1 MRKTLACLLLG
12 SLLATPLLAQ
22 EWGTFAP
29 QETALYMRVAD
40 VQAQVAKGPDNWQ
53 EQMDRMFGLLPARD
67 SAEIGPVFE
76 EFKNFFGSVQSIEFC
91 LDDQMQPIGLVTMG
105 PDSPKALSEDFQKFI
120 QRMDESIVVTPT
132 SVSIEEFTFKIAG
145 NQLIVVFGETALKRL
160 EETLAGDDLQ
170 SLSRSERFSAW
181 SAKADGDFCLW
192 MNAPVMQEAFENL
205 DYVDRDFMMFMEMVE
220 WDKWD
225 ALSLIM
231 HGTPSE
237 SRVVAELTLL
247 EPLTEISV
255 FLKPAGSFDL
265 VSRLPGNSF
274 GFVAGQLGDDHQKTY
289 MSLLK
294 FFHSAEL
301 RFDKLYAQYQIPYL
315 ENEIADYRLMA
326 EEAGPDDKQYYEEQI
341 EYLKA
346 ELEEYK
352 LRMESTELRPFMPDE
367 QARMEAGIERETD
380 AEEFKVEFE
389 RVMEDFGLSVDEL
402 LASVGNQIAAGILH
416 PEYAGLELKDFES
429 LWYAVV
435 PVQGDVF
442 RLRDAFLKG
451 LEEQGAPVF
460 TKKVEHGELIRP
472 DSAFPELT
480 LFLRE
485 DLLGVAGSDE
495 VAERVLAAAAG
506 EATFDQASLPSGAAT
521 GSKLF
526 FMNVGAFVK
535 LAMGEMSQREYLQPP
550 EVSARVDSLLPQG
563 LLLEARSSEDPSH
576 VTASLLA
583 QGEMNFQA
591 MFDTVESN
599 VRAQMA
605 MSNDRE
611 ALYSLT
617 GACQQW
623 LSIHGDKLEGKS
635 DEDRKAYLAN
645 ITPTAM
651 RDTGYFQPTDGLRS
665 AFDPQ
670 FQDAFQ
676 AVLAGERDTMGEDPG
691 DLEQSGFNWY
701 GMPVD
706 IWPYN
711 GDGGYWGDYKD
722 MWLVAA
728 SREPWVLGG
737 RQALIFT
744 TDFQVVYLPED
755 VYQAMLAANR
765 EGKRLAAIPD
775 TTEQPPMWKIKRSMR
790 RYEWELQDLTYQ
802 IENYEMNHGKKP
814 VISFNGP
821 ESEDANA
828 ELRKLLDI
836 PADGWFEAPNAR
848 YITLECDGES
858 FTARLTRFGQWIE
871 LSSEGR
877 IRASWQTE

>member
-1 MRKTLACLLLG
+1 MRKTLAYLLLG

-22 EWGTFAP
+22 EWGQFAP
-29 QETALYMRVAD
+29 QETALYMRIAD
-40 VQAQVAKGPDNWQ
+40 VPAQVAKGPDNWQ
-53 EQMDRMFGLLPARD
+53 EQMDRMFDLLPARD
-67 SAEIGPVFE
+67 ASEVGPVFD
-76 EFKNFFGSVQSIEFC
+76 EFKNFFNSVQSIEFC
-91 LDDQMQPIGLVTMG
+91 LDDQMQPIGLITMG
-105 PDSPKALSEDFQKFI
+105 PDSPKALSEDFQKFM
-120 QRMDESIVVTPT
+120 QKMDDQIVVTPT

-145 NQLIVVFGETALKRL
+145 NQLIVVYGETALKRL

-170 SLSRSERFSAW
+170 SLSRSDRFSAW
-181 SAKADGDFCLW
+181 SAAADGDFALW

-225 ALSLIM
+225 ALSLNM

-237 SRVVAELTLL
+237 SRVVAELTLR
-247 EPLTEISV
+247 EPLSEISV
-255 FLKPAGSFDL
+255 FLKPVGGFDL

-289 MSLLK
+289 MALLE

-301 RFDKLYAQYQIPYL
+301 RMDKLYAQYQIPYL

-346 ELEEYK
+346 EVEEYK
-352 LRMESTELRPFMPDE
+352 QRMEQTDLRPFMPDE
-367 QARMEAGIERETD
+367 QARIEAGIERETD
-380 AEEFKVEFE
+380 AEEFKLEFE
-389 RVMEDFGLSVDEL
+389 QAMLEFGLSVDEL
-402 LASVGNQIAAGILH
+402 LASVGDQIAAGVLD
-416 PEYAGLELKDFES
+416 PGYAGLELNDFEA

-435 PVQGDVF
+435 PVQGDVM

-451 LEEQGAPVF
+451 LEEQGAPIY

-485 DLLGVAGSDE
+485 DLLGVAGSDA

-506 EATFDQASLPSGAAT
+506 EETFDQASLPSGEAN

-526 FMNVGAFVK
+526 FMNVGAIVK
-535 LAMGEMSQREYLQPP
+535 LAMGEMNERDYLQPP
-550 EVSARVDSLLPQG
+550 EVSAQIETLLPQG
-563 LLLEARSSEDPSH
+563 LLIEARSSEDPSQ
-576 VTASLLA
+576 VMASLVA

-599 VRAQMA
+599 VSAQMA
-605 MSNDRE
+605 LNSDRE

-623 LSIHGDKLEGKS
+623 LSIQGEKLDGKS
-635 DEDRKAYLAN
+635 DDERKAFLAN
-645 ITPTAM
+645 ITPTSM
-651 RDTGYFQPTDGLRS
+651 RDMGYFQPVDGLRS

-670 FQDAFQ
+670 FKDAFR
-676 AVLAGERDTMGEDPG
+676 AVLDGERELMGEDAG

-701 GMPVD
+701 GMPTD
-706 IWPYN
+706 IWPYM
-711 GDGGYWGDYKD
+711 GDGGYWGDFRD
-722 MWLVAA
+722 MWLIAA

-755 VYQAMLAANR
+755 VFQAMLAANR
-765 EGKRLAAIPD
+765 EGKRLASVPA
-775 TTEQPPMWKIKRSMR
+775 TAEQPPLWKVQRMMR
-790 RYEWELQDLTYQ
+790 RYEWELQDLSYQ

-814 VISFNGP
+814 VMKFNGLESDDP
-821 ESEDANA
+821 EA

-836 PADGWFEAPNAR
+836 PEDGWFNAPNAP
-848 YITLECDGES
+848 YVELECDGET
-858 FTARLTRFGQWIE
+858 FKARLTRFGHWIE

-877 IRASWQTE
+877 TRASWQTE